1 MPGLPLFWRG
11 IEGEA
16 MFEFHTDKPRYFN
29 MQADNARQY
38 VVPFIE
44 KYKKIIP
51 GMRVLEIGCAEAGVL
66 KAFIEKG
73 CIAVGVELEE
83 SRLELARE
91 FMKEELNKGLI
102 SFVSKDIYKVDI
114 ETELN
119 GKFDIIVLKDVI
131 EHIHDQKK
139 LIAWMKSFL
148 HPGGVIFFGFPPWQM
163 PFGGHQQL
171 MTKKWLAKTP
181 YYHLLPMGLY
191 KWILKKGRQD
201 VDAFAEIK
209 ETGISIERFEK
220 ISEETGYKVVNKTH
234 YFINPIY
241 TYKFGWKPK
250 KQLGVISAI
259 PWVRN
264 FFTTCVYYLIT
275 PGNGLKG

>member
-1 MPGLPLFWRG
+1 
-11 IEGEA
+11 
-16 MFEFHTDKPRYFN
+16 

-38 VVPFIE
+38 VVPFVE
-44 KYKKIIP
+44 KYKPITP
-51 GMRVLEIGCAEAGVL
+51 GTRVLEIGCAEAGVL

-73 CIAVGVELEE
+73 CVAVGVELEE
-83 SRLELARE
+83 SRLILARE
-91 FMKEELNKGLI
+91 FMKAELEKAVI
-102 SFVSKDIYKVDI
+102 SFISKDIYKVDI
-114 ETELN
+114 DTELK

-131 EHIHDQKK
+131 EHIHNQQK
-139 LIAWMKSFL
+139 LIGWMKNLL

-171 MTKKWLAKTP
+171 MNNKILSKLP
-181 YYHLLPMGLY
+181 YFHLLPMKLY
-191 KWILKKGRQD
+191 KWILKKGGQH

-209 ETGISIERFEK
+209 ETGISIERFES
-220 ISEETGYKVVNKTH
+220 IVNDAGYKVVNKTH

-250 KQLGVISAI
+250 EQLGVISAI

-264 FFTTCVYYLIT
+264 FFTTSVYYLIEQKEKKAKRIKEKEKKRNRQR
-275 PGNGLKG
+275 G

>member
-1 MPGLPLFWRG
+1 
-11 IEGEA
+11 
-16 MFEFHTDKPRYFN
+16 
-29 MQADNARQY
+29 MQAENARQY

-44 KYKKIIP
+44 RYKPITP
-51 GMRVLEIGCAEAGVL
+51 GTRVLEIGCAEAGVL
-66 KAFIEKG
+66 KGFIEKG

-83 SRLELARE
+83 ARLVLARE
-91 FMKEELNKGLI
+91 FMKEELEKGLI
-102 SFVSKDIYKVDI
+102 SFISKDIYKVDLEI
-114 ETELN
+114 ELK

-139 LIAWMKSFL
+139 LIGWMKVL
-148 HPGGVIFFGFPPWQM
+148 LNPGGVIFFGFPPWQM

-171 MTKKWLAKTP
+171 MSNKLLSKLP
-181 YYHLLPMGLY
+181 YYHLLPMPVY
-191 KWILKKGRQD
+191 KWILKAGKQD
-201 VDAFAEIK
+201 PVGFGEIK
-209 ETGISIERFEK
+209 ETGISIERFESIVK
-220 ISEETGYKVVNKTH
+220 DTGYKVVNKTH

-250 KQLGVISAI
+250 KQLGIISAI

-275 PGNGLKG
+275 EG

>member
-1 MPGLPLFWRG
+1 MY
-11 IEGEA
+11 
-16 MFEFHTDKPRYFN
+16 EFHTDKPRYFN

-38 VVPFIE
+38 VVPFVE
-44 KYKKIIP
+44 QYKPITP

-73 CIAVGVELEE
+73 CVAVGVELEE
-83 SRLELARE
+83 SRLALARE
-91 FMKEELNKGLI
+91 FMKEELAKGLI

-114 ETELN
+114 ETELK

-148 HPGGVIFFGFPPWQM
+148 NPGGVIFFGFPPWQM

-171 MTKKWLAKTP
+171 MSKKLLAKMP
-181 YYHLLPMGLY
+181 YYHLLPMGIY
-191 KWILKKGRQD
+191 KWILKQGKQD
-201 VDAFAEIK
+201 VASFVEIK
-209 ETGISIERFEK
+209 ETGISIERFERIVK
-220 ISEETGYKVVNKTH
+220 ETGYKVANKTH
-234 YFINPIY
+234 YFLNPIY
-241 TYKFGWKPK
+241 TYKFGWKPL

-259 PWVRN
+259 PWARN
-264 FFTTCVYYLIT
+264 FLTTCVYYLIT
-275 PGNGLKG
+275 PE

>member
-1 MPGLPLFWRG
+1 
-11 IEGEA
+11 
-16 MFEFHTDKPRYFN
+16 MFEFHTDKQRYFQ

-38 VVPFIE
+38 VVPFVE
-44 KYKKIIP
+44 QYKPITA

-73 CIAVGVELEE
+73 CVAVGVELEE
-83 SRLELARE
+83 SRLVLARE
-91 FMKEELNKGLI
+91 FMKDELQKGVI

-114 ETELN
+114 DKELH

-148 HPGGVIFFGFPPWQM
+148 KENGVIFFGFPPWQM

-171 MTKKWLAKTP
+171 MSKKWMSAMP

-191 KWILKKGRQD
+191 KWILKQGKQD
-201 VDAFAEIK
+201 VAAFAEIK
-209 ETGISIERFEK
+209 ETGISIERFERTAN
-220 ISEETGYKVVNKTH
+220 ETGYKIVNKLH
-234 YFINPIY
+234 YLINPIY

-250 KQLGVISAI
+250 KQLGLISSI

-275 PGNGLKG
+275 PDR